1 MKCGQSSII
10 VTDLQSFTSDAAAC
24 FHPFALAQGQTMMFL
39 LDCLIASVNHLFCR
53 ASQMMKALGY
63 HVYNATPVSI
73 EFAASKRCIF
83 SRKEV
88 FATKALCDGLWLFTG

>member
-1 MKCGQSSII
+1 
-10 VTDLQSFTSDAAAC
+10 
-24 FHPFALAQGQTMMFL
+24 
-39 LDCLIASVNHLFCR
+39 
-53 ASQMMKALGY
+53 MMKALGY

-73 EFAASKRCIF
+73 EFAASKQCIF